1 MKTEELKKLY
11 PVTPQMHRSVE
22 NALQQLDSAAPERYR
37 RRRSV
42 RRFVIVSA
50 VILVTAALTTAA
62 YASQLFGLLTEKV
75 GKYGVDLRVVE
86 ETSPSPSS
94 ARIHM
99 MPNPTYLPEGCR
111 QMIGGEDEDHLILNP
126 EGVTSYNKNGNY
138 KYTDG
143 NDTWVHFHVYEADKF
158 HEEARYI
165 VDRKETEYN
174 GHKTVFLT
182 RQFEENGDRDQYA
195 IKYFED
201 CGYVVDCYY
210 LDMTELRKIM
220 EGLELREAEDDRDTP
235 TVDNINDP
243 VDPYAGY
250 AFSMEEE
257 QREYRLGET
266 FNWSFQIVNAPSP
279 DYCYQDGKY
288 EITVKAVKEHDGVK
302 GLDRNNL
309 LAPDDEEWYSRYF
322 NDDGSL
328 KTPYIRTDREN
339 GDGINSLDRVDT
351 TEANR
356 CFYLITIEVKAIK
369 EAYGGFNG
377 QFMTNAGGAIYRENH
392 NENGSKL
399 YTVGV
404 IADEDELS
412 GLALRIPSHE
422 TVIDD
427 KTETIVSKDVLSVV
441 PLSVGQ

>member
-22 NALQQLDSAAPERYR
+22 NTLQRLDNAAPERYR
-37 RRRSV
+37 RRKSV
-42 RRFVIVSA
+42 RRFVIVFA

-62 YASQLFGLLTEKV
+62 YATQLFGLLTEKV

-86 ETSPSPSS
+86 ESSPSPSS

-257 QREYRLGET
+257 QREYRLG
-266 FNWSFQIVNAPSP
+266 
-279 DYCYQDGKY
+279 
-288 EITVKAVKEHDGVK
+288 HDQGDQGRPRLLLSRLRGLGARLGWVSLRRADHALQ
-302 GLDRNNL
+302 LDRRHARDVRGLGAL
-309 LAPDDEEWYSRYF
+309 LLGTHELQRVSRRHLPRRGEPHGYVHPQRRH
-322 NDDGSL
+322 GR
-328 KTPYIRTDREN
+328 PPR
-339 GDGINSLDRVDT
+339 
-351 TEANR
+351 
-356 CFYLITIEVKAIK
+356 
-369 EAYGGFNG
+369 
-377 QFMTNAGGAIYRENH
+377 
-392 NENGSKL
+392 
-399 YTVGV
+399 
-404 IADEDELS
+404 
-412 GLALRIPSHE
+412 
-422 TVIDD
+422 
-427 KTETIVSKDVLSVV
+427 
-441 PLSVGQ
+441 